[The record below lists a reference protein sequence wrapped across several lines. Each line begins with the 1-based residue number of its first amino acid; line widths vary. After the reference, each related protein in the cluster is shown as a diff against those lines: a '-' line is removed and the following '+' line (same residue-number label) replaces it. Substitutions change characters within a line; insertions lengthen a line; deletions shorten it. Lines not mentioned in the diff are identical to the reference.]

1 MELGKGSKGS
11 RNRNLLSTKS
21 FFELLPSHLA
31 LGIHLPHSKGNFPW
45 RTTPG
50 VPLEGNCAD
59 LVPKIM
65 ENRSA
70 GMWEITQPPAG
81 PEVSGIHVLFPTFL
95 MDLCVHFLPSISSRG
110 YSSAS
115 VRAIKRFFP
124 SASFTSPLI
133 QYKLVLENKFSF
145 SLQKSFSYL
154 KVIIVSCFSHFPS
167 KLITTN
173 NLNTSLW

>member
-21 FFELLPSHLA
+21 FFELLPSLLA
-31 LGIHLPHSKGNFPW
+31 LDIHLPHSKGIS
-45 RTTPG
+45 RG
-50 VPLEGNCAD
+50 EQPLEF
-59 LVPKIM
+59 LWREIVQILFQIM

-95 MDLCVHFLPSISSRG
+95 MDLCVHCLPSISSRG
-110 YSSAS
+110 YSNAS
-115 VRAIKRFFP
+115 VRAIKSFFP

-173 NLNTSLW
+173 NLNTSSW